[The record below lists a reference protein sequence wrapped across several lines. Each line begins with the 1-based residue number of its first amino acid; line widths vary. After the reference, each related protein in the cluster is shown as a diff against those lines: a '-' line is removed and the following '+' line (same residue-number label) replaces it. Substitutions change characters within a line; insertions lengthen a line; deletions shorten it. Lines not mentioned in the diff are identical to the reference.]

1 MDGSGTTTFTDP
13 DDDRASVIGAR
24 INFVLTG
31 CGDFKARLTWVKLRH
46 LSLVRRQDNVPRIA
60 FVTLPPK
67 LVVVAFPTGLDPP
80 QIWGGS
86 KLGVGDI
93 MLHSLG
99 ERIHQRTSGDSQWG
113 FISLAPEELA
123 AYGSALAGADLTP
136 PPFARILRPPPV
148 AAAHLLHLHAQAC
161 RLAETKPEIIAHR
174 QVARALEQDLIH
186 ALIDCLTAGDE
197 RGHAPTRQRHAEIM
211 IRFEDVLA
219 SHPDRQLPMPEL
231 CAAVGAPER
240 TLRACCA
247 EFLGMSPGSYARLR
261 RLNLVRT
268 ALLRADPATVS
279 IAEIARRYGFSE
291 LGRFAAVYR
300 AAFGETPSTTLRGAG
315 SHVRDPASAEFA

>member
-13 DDDRASVIGAR
+13 DDYRASVIGAR

-31 CGDFKARLTWVKLRH
+31 RGDFKARLTWVRLRH

-67 LVVVAFPTGLDPP
+67 LVVVAFPTSLDRP
-80 QIWGGS
+80 QIWGGT
-86 KLGVGDI
+86 KLDFGDI
-93 MLHSLG
+93 ILHGLG

-113 FISLAPEELA
+113 FISLAPEDLA
-123 AYGSALAGADLTP
+123 AYGSALTSVALAP
-136 PPFARILRPPPV
+136 PPFARILRPPSI

-186 ALIDCLTAGDE
+186 ALINCLTAGDE
-197 RGHAPTRQRHAEIM
+197 RGHASARHRHTEIM
-211 IRFEDVLA
+211 ARFEDVLA
-219 SHPDRQLPMPEL
+219 AHDNKQLPMPEL
-231 CAAVGAPER
+231 CAAIGAPER
-240 TLRACCA
+240 TLRMCCA

-261 RLNLVRT
+261 RLNLVRA
-268 ALLRADPATVS
+268 ALRRADPATAS
-279 IAEIARRYGFSE
+279 IAEIAQRYGFSE

-300 AAFGETPSTTLRGAG
+300 AAFGERPSTTLRGG
-315 SHVRDPASAEFA
+315 QTNVRDAVSAEFA

>member
-1 MDGSGTTTFTDP
+1 
-13 DDDRASVIGAR
+13 
-24 INFVLTG
+24 
-31 CGDFKARLTWVKLRH
+31 
-46 LSLVRRQDNVPRIA
+46 
-60 FVTLPPK
+60 
-67 LVVVAFPTGLDPP
+67 
-80 QIWGGS
+80 
-86 KLGVGDI
+86 
-93 MLHSLG
+93 
-99 ERIHQRTSGDSQWG
+99 
-113 FISLAPEELA
+113 
-123 AYGSALAGADLTP
+123 LAGVDLTP
-136 PPFARILRPPPV
+136 PPFARILRPPSV

-161 RLAETKPEIIAHR
+161 RLVETKPEIIAHR

-261 RLNLVRT
+261 RLNFVRT
-268 ALLRADPATVS
+268 ALLRADPATES
-279 IAEIARRYGFSE
+279 IAEIARRHGFSE